1 MNSTKKLTTASIMSS
16 LFVVCTIALI
26 SSGIGYAFYLDF
38 IVPVFFTI
46 ICLKCDLKYSIL
58 SGVSSILIIGLILG
72 NIGTAIWITQSI
84 LLGILCGTLLNKDT
98 TIKDDLVYGS
108 ILSVLFMVLIDIY
121 ASNLIG
127 YSFMKEFQG
136 YIKYFKNKELANTI
150 YYIFVALYPFGSMF
164 SIYFLALIFAKKLNI
179 LSKNSKKKYKI
190 IRSFRNYSRFISCS
204 KKVFYGCSLYF
215 IIAQI
220 LSFINFDIKSV
231 YLKTIF
237 ISIKYLCGYFIVS
250 DGYTVIQN
258 YIISKYK
265 KVSYA
270 RYLSLLTIISL
281 VLVFNIS
288 VLVIILLNIILD
300 KKISIRLQQVDIV
313 NKLVND

>member
-220 LSFINFDIKSV
+220 LNFINFDIKSV

-237 ISIKYLCGYFIVS
+237 ISIKYLCGYFIIS

>member
-1 MNSTKKLTTASIMSS
+1 MNTTKKLTTASIMSS
-16 LFVVCTIALI
+16 LFVVCTIALV
-26 SSGIGYAFYLDF
+26 SSGIGYTFYLDF

-58 SGVSSILIIGLILG
+58 SGITSLIIIGLILG
-72 NIGTAIWITQSI
+72 NIGTAIWATQSVA
-84 LLGILCGTLLNKDT
+84 LGILCGTLLNKDT
-98 TIKDDLVYGS
+98 TMKDDLVYGS
-108 ILSVLFMVLIDIY
+108 IIAVLFMVLIDIY

-150 YYIFVALYPFGSMF
+150 YYMFVALYPFGSMF
-164 SIYFLALIFAKKLNI
+164 SIYFLALIFAQKLNI
-179 LSKNSKKKYKI
+179 LSGNSKKKYKI
-190 IRSFRNYSRFISCS
+190 IRNFRNYSRFICFS
-204 KKVFYGCSLYF
+204 KNLVYACSLYF
-215 IIAQI
+215 IVAQI
-220 LSFINFDIKSV
+220 LKFINFNINSV

-237 ISIKYLCGYFIVS
+237 ISIKYLCGYFIIS

-258 YIISKYK
+258 YIMSKYK
-265 KVSYA
+265 KIAYA

-281 VLVFNIS
+281 ILVFNIS
-288 VLVIILLNIILD
+288 VLVIIILNIILD

-313 NKLVND
+313 NRLVNQ